1 LPAVDPGFQPG
12 GKKRVLAKVCRDF
25 TAAKSRIVLG
35 RGNKAKPDLTPPN
48 RVLNQSPVTMSTV
61 AAGILACRGAGLPAR
76 RKKRVLAKV
85 CRDFTAAEIS
95 TPFPRVRNATIH
107 GSQEYVTPRF

>member
-1 LPAVDPGFQPG
+1 LPAVEPGFQPG
-12 GKKRVLAKVCRDF
+12 GKNVYWPRFAGISQQQ
-25 TAAKSRIVLG
+25 KSRIVLD